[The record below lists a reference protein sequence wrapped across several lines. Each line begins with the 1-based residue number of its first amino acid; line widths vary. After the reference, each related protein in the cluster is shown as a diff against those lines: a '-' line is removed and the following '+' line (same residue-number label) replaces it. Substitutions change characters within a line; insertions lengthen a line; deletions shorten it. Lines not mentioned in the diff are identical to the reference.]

1 MSLVFLVLMAHLVFD
16 DTDQRLIAALQ
27 LDGRA
32 SPEKIASALGLAPR
46 LVARRLAALLRGGGV
61 RVTAV
66 RPRDPRERVSVL
78 RVRVLRGKVDAIAAA
93 LARRPDVPF
102 VDISSTGDEISAII
116 VSADGARSRLLFDQ
130 FAAADAVTE
139 VSAQTVLR
147 VHAEAHHWRL
157 PVLSERARDALSPAV
172 PPAAFIPVPADETEA
187 RIRAVLAGDGRAS
200 AAAIAARAGIPAT
213 TVRRRLH
220 AMAGAGTLQSGV
232 LVDPERLGLHVDANL
247 VLTVPP
253 ARLDA
258 VARALAGKP
267 AVHGVLATTGAANLN
282 VAVWLPGLDE
292 LYDFLTRDLAAL
304 DVTAAET
311 VLVGE
316 AVKRPGKDPSQRW

>member
-1 MSLVFLVLMAHLVFD
+1 MAYLVFD
-16 DTDQRLIAALQ
+16 DLDQRLIAALQ

-32 SPEKIASALGLAPR
+32 SPEKIASALDLAPR
-46 LVARRLAALLRGGGV
+46 VVARRLSALLRGGGV

-78 RVRVLRGKVDAIAAA
+78 RVKVLRGKVDAIAFA
-93 LARRPDVPF
+93 LAQRSDVPF

-116 VSADGARSRLLFDQ
+116 VSTAGTRSRLLFDQ

-139 VSAQTVLR
+139 VTAQTILR

-157 PVLSERARDALSPAV
+157 PVLGQRAREMLSPQV
-172 PPAAFIPVPADETEA
+172 QPAAFIPVPADETEA
-187 RIRAVLAGDGRAS
+187 RIRAVLADDGRAS
-200 AAAIAARAGIPAT
+200 AAAIAVRAGIPAT

-220 AMAGAGTLQSGV
+220 AMGEAGTLQSGV
-232 LVDPERLGLHVDANL
+232 LVDPARLGLHVDANL
-247 VLTVPP
+247 VLTIPP

-258 VARALAGKP
+258 VASTLASHP
-267 AVHGVLATTGAANLN
+267 AVHGLFATTGVANLN

-292 LYDFLTRDLAAL
+292 LYNFLTRDLASL

-316 AVKRPGKDPSQRW
+316 AVKRPGKHPPRQS